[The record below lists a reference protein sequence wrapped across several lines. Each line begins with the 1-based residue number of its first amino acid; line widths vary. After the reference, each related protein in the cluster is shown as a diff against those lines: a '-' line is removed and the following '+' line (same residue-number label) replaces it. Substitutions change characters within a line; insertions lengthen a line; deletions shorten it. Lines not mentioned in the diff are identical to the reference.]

1 MHKRANRLPFAKITE
16 DVGNSM
22 RSLGM
27 LGLEGSGQIRVN
39 VRDEKGMK
47 VKKRKIKENK
57 PTTPGF
63 ATSVYAMT
71 PMQGLELRA
80 QTEAPKEKPVL
91 PTQSYFAN
99 TGFKK

>member
-1 MHKRANRLPFAKITE
+1 
-16 DVGNSM
+16 M